1 MSEKVNSN
9 RHYNPDPPVPAHIR
23 LPGSMLAAIDEVRG
37 DQSRTAF
44 IREAIKSALY
54 YEGKLD
60 RMLEEAAADKSP
72 LVRMTEG
79 VMQRM
84 ALELWVQ
91 FTPAS
96 ESDEKL

>member
-9 RHYNPDPPVPAHIR
+9 RHYNPDPLMPANIR
-23 LPGSMLAAIDEVRG
+23 LPESMLAEIDAARG
-37 DQSRTAF
+37 EESRTAF

-72 LVRMTEG
+72 LVRMTDD
-79 VMQRM
+79 VMARM
-84 ALELWVQ
+84 AEELGITFPSVR
-91 FTPAS
+91 
-96 ESDEKL
+96 